1 MVLKFDI
8 SVAKEL
14 KLNIRKVSGL
24 ILMFVEFRGE
34 KLVRSLFSTLTPIVN
49 RVKSSLVLNSH
60 VAKSERVA
68 LSKM

>member
-8 SVAKEL
+8 SLAKEL

-24 ILMFVEFRGE
+24 ILMFVEVRGE
-34 KLVRSLFSTLTPIVN
+34 KLVRGLFSTLTLIIGL
-49 RVKSSLVLNSH
+49 SSLVLNSH